1 LYCPS
6 VYAIIYERE
15 DMLCVQLM
23 DKDYVGGSEVVTEKL
38 KIEKEKQT
46 MV

>member
-1 LYCPS
+1 
-6 VYAIIYERE
+6 
-15 DMLCVQLM
+15 MLCVQLM
-23 DKDYVGGSEVVTEKL
+23 NKAYVGGAEVVTEKL

>member
-1 LYCPS
+1 
-6 VYAIIYERE
+6 
-15 DMLCVQLM
+15 MLCVQLM